1 MNSSQNTSHVPVAFA
16 GGGAGKQITDLLGRI
31 GWRTTIVLVWGLA
44 LFSVLLLVWIFLSS
58 FKTTTEL
65 FNHPFALPQE
75 WRLDNFAAAWNASN
89 FGVALTNSV
98 VLVLATGFATVVLAA
113 PAAYALSRFGVAGSR
128 PLTMAFALGVG
139 IPVQVIVLP
148 LYRLMSDLYLVNS
161 LEGVWLLY
169 VATSLPFAVF
179 FLTGFFV
186 SLPKEMEEAAS
197 LDGAG
202 PVRTFT
208 SIMLPLA
215 RSGIVTLLI
224 LNIISHW
231 GETIIALVFLQSTE
245 LETLPLALLK
255 FLQRLQYTGAD
266 WGQLFAGVAIVI
278 GPVLLLYLWLGRR
291 IIEGLTL
298 GADR

>member
-1 MNSSQNTSHVPVAFA
+1 MTLNATTSHMAHGRPS
-16 GGGAGKQITDLLGRI
+16 GKDIVGRI
-31 GWRTTIVLVWGLA
+31 TWRIVVILVWALA
-44 LFSVLLLVWIFLSS
+44 LFGILLLLWILLSS
-58 FKTTTEL
+58 FKSTYEL
-65 FNHPFALPQE
+65 FNSPFGLPE
-75 WRLDNFAAAWNASN
+75 TWRFENFVAAWGASN
-89 FGVALTNSV
+89 FDVALGNSLI
-98 VLVLATGFATVVLAA
+98 LVLSTGFTTVLLAA
-113 PAAYALSRFGVAGSR
+113 PAAYALSRFGAPGSR
-128 PLTMAFALGVG
+128 QITMAFAMGVG
-139 IPVQVIVLP
+139 IPVQVIILP
-148 LYRLMSDLYLVNS
+148 LYSLMNQLFLVNS

-169 VATSLPFAVF
+169 TATSLPFAVF

-186 SLPKEMEEAAS
+186 SLPKEMEEAAA

-202 PVRTFT
+202 PVRTFFT
-208 SIMLPLA
+208 IMLPLA

-231 GETIIALVFLQSTE
+231 GETIIALVFLQTTD

-278 GPVLLLYLWLGRR
+278 GPVLLLYIWLGRR

-298 GADR
+298 GADK

>member
-1 MNSSQNTSHVPVAFA
+1 M
-16 GGGAGKQITDLLGRI
+16 IT
-31 GWRTTIVLVWGLA
+31 LVWALA
-44 LFSVLLLVWIFLSS
+44 IFGILLLAWILLSS
-58 FKTTTEL
+58 FKSTNEL
-65 FNHPFALPQE
+65 FNDPFGLPDE
-75 WRLDNFAAAWNASN
+75 WRWENFASAWGASN
-89 FGVALTNSV
+89 FDTALGNSLI
-98 VLVLATGFATVVLAA
+98 LVLSTGAATVLLAA
-113 PAAYALSRFGVAGSR
+113 PASYALSRFGVFGSR
-128 PLTMAFALGVG
+128 AITMAFAIGVG
-139 IPVQVIVLP
+139 IPVQVIILP
-148 LYRLMSDLYLVNS
+148 LYSIMNELYLVNS

-179 FLTGFFV
+179 FLTGFFI
-186 SLPKEMEEAAS
+186 SLPKEMEEAAA

-202 PVRTFT
+202 PVRTFVT
-208 SIMLPLA
+208 IMLPLA
-215 RSGIVTLLI
+215 RSGLVTLLI

-231 GETIIALVFLQSTE
+231 GETIIALVFLQTTN

-278 GPVLLLYLWLGRR
+278 GPVLALYVWLGRR

>member
-1 MNSSQNTSHVPVAFA
+1 MNGTQTITPVLPPTTTPRASLQDA
-16 GGGAGKQITDLLGRI
+16 LGKT
-31 GWRTTIVLVWGLA
+31 GWRITVALVWALA
-44 LFSVLLLVWIFLSS
+44 MFGVLLLVWIFLSS

-65 FNHPFALPQE
+65 FDSPFGLPAE
-75 WRLDNFAAAWNASN
+75 WRFENFVAAWNASN
-89 FGVALTNSV
+89 FGGALRNSV
-98 VLVLATGFATVVLAA
+98 ILVVSTGVCTVAVAA
-113 PAAYALSRFGVAGSR
+113 PAAYALSRFGVFGSR
-128 PLTMAFALGVG
+128 ALTMAFALGVG
-139 IPVQVIVLP
+139 IPVQLIILP
-148 LYRLMSDLYLVNS
+148 LYTLMNDLYLVNS

-179 FLTGFFV
+179 FLTGFFI

-197 LDGAG
+197 IDGAG
-202 PVRTFT
+202 PVRTFF

-224 LNIISHW
+224 LNVIQHW
-231 GETIIALVFLQSTE
+231 GETIIALVFLQTTE

-278 GPVLLLYLWLGRR
+278 GPVLLIYLWLGRR

>member
-1 MNSSQNTSHVPVAFA
+1 
-16 GGGAGKQITDLLGRI
+16 
-31 GWRTTIVLVWGLA
+31 
-44 LFSVLLLVWIFLSS
+44 
-58 FKTTTEL
+58 
-65 FNHPFALPQE
+65 
-75 WRLDNFAAAWNASN
+75 
-89 FGVALTNSV
+89 
-98 VLVLATGFATVVLAA
+98 
-113 PAAYALSRFGVAGSR
+113 
-128 PLTMAFALGVG
+128 
-139 IPVQVIVLP
+139 
-148 LYRLMSDLYLVNS
+148 
-161 LEGVWLLY
+161 
-169 VATSLPFAVF
+169 
-179 FLTGFFV
+179 
-186 SLPKEMEEAAS
+186 MEEAAS

-224 LNIISHW
+224 LNVISHW

>member
-1 MNSSQNTSHVPVAFA
+1 MTTQTALPTAHPVPGRKSAADVVGLVAW
-16 GGGAGKQITDLLGRI
+16 RI
-31 GWRTTIVLVWGLA
+31 VIALVWALA
-44 LFSVLLLVWIFLSS
+44 LFGVLLLLWILLSS
-58 FKTTTEL
+58 FKSTTEL
-65 FNHPFALPQE
+65 FNSPFGLPE
-75 WRLDNFAAAWNASN
+75 TWRFQNFAAAWGASN
-89 FGVALTNSV
+89 FDVALGNSLILV
-98 VLVLATGFATVVLAA
+98 ISTGLTTVLLAA
-113 PAAYALSRFGVAGSR
+113 PAAYALSRFGVRGSK
-128 PLTMAFALGVG
+128 PITMAFAMGVG
-139 IPVQVIVLP
+139 IPVQVIILP
-148 LYRLMSDLYLVNS
+148 LYSLMNQLFLVNS

-169 VATSLPFAVF
+169 TATSLPFAVF

-186 SLPKEMEEAAS
+186 SLPKEMEEAAA

-202 PVRTFT
+202 PARTFFT
-208 SIMLPLA
+208 IMLPLA

-224 LNIISHW
+224 LNVISHW
-231 GETIIALVFLQSTE
+231 GETIIALVFLQTTD

-278 GPVLLLYLWLGRR
+278 GPVLILYVWLGRR